1 MLVLGVWTILLQVV
15 VRLYILHILPL
26 YPSAN
31 ISFGDKRIDNHG
43 LTRE

>member
-1 MLVLGVWTILLQVV
+1 MLVLGVWTTLFQVAM
-15 VRLYILHILPL
+15 RLYILHILSL